1 MIGCDPETV
10 EAYALGELEGARAG
24 QVRAHFV
31 GCAAC
36 SRELELLR
44 AERRAFAARARQHDA
59 RPLPA
64 FEAVLAASR
73 REPERPARPALFAL
87 PRRSTLPKLPSLPRL
102 AKLPSRPRLP
112 ALKPPPAWLG
122 LGAFA
127 AAAALMMQFLP
138 GAASTLPF
146 SADDSGVLACRIDEP
161 MRLDLAVASAEDAF
175 RACLMVTPSYQP
187 PPAGVDDG
195 DDRTSHWR

>member
-1 MIGCDPETV
+1 MSGCDQEAV

-24 QVRAHFV
+24 QVRAHL
-31 GCAAC
+31 GDCAAC
-36 SRELELLR
+36 SRELALWR

-73 REPERPARPALFAL
+73 REPEKAVRSALFAL
-87 PRRSTLPKLPSLPRL
+87 PARS
-102 AKLPSRPRLP
+102 ARPRWP
-112 ALKPPPAWLG
+112 TLKPPPAWFG

-127 AAAALMMQFLP
+127 AAAALLMQFLP
-138 GAASTLPF
+138 GAASPLPF
-146 SADDSGVLACRIDEP
+146 SADDGSVLACRLDEP

-195 DDRTSHWR
+195 DDPTSHWR

>member
-1 MIGCDPETV
+1 MSGCDQEAV

-24 QVRAHFV
+24 QVRAHL
-31 GCAAC
+31 GDCAAC

-44 AERRAFAARARQHDA
+44 AERRAFAARARQHDV

-73 REPERPARPALFAL
+73 CEPEKAARPALFAL
-87 PRRSTLPKLPSLPRL
+87 PALPT
-102 AKLPSRPRLP
+102 RPRLP
-112 ALKPPPAWLG
+112 RLPTLKPPPAWFG

-127 AAAALMMQFLP
+127 AAAALVMQFLP

-146 SADDSGVLACRIDEP
+146 SADDTGVLACRIDEP

-195 DDRTSHWR
+195 DDHTSHWR